1 MPRPILLNTRPK
13 DAKSLTLQGVDS
25 LPLPLLCLKARELT
39 ADDRAVLEQFLTVG
53 VDVLT
58 VVSQTAVGYFLG
70 FLKDQGI
77 HHASELPHIPPIVV
91 AVGEPTADA
100 LRAFGFDVIVPEQM
114 NNEGMLALPQIKTLA
129 PKARVLICKGVGG
142 RQVYADGLT
151 KLGMNV
157 LGVDWYTRHT
167 PDELA
172 DNFKNVLNHFKAL
185 NDKPILFIPITS
197 QMSLNAWHHIQADRL
212 LNDYKKVYLPLGER
226 LQELTHNLYPHAK
239 IQLIHRLD
247 SEYLSKVIEVYHS

>member
-13 DAKSLTLQGVDS
+13 DAKPLTLQGVDS
-25 LPLPLLCLKARELT
+25 LPLPLLSLKRRELT
-39 ADDRAVLEQFLTVG
+39 ADDWAILEQFFTVG

-70 FLKDQGI
+70 FLKEQGI
-77 HHASELPHIPPIVV
+77 HHASRLPHAPPIVV

-100 LRAFGFDVIVPEQM
+100 LRAFGFSVVVPEQM
-114 NNEGMLALPQIKTLA
+114 NNEGMLALPQIKALS
-129 PKARVLICKGVGG
+129 PNARVLICKGVGG

-157 LGVDWYTRHT
+157 LGVDWYTRHM

-172 DNFKNVLNHFKAL
+172 DNFKNVLNHLKAL
-185 NDKPILFIPITS
+185 NDKLIVFIPITS
-197 QMSLNAWHHIQADRL
+197 QMSLNAWHHIQADHL
-212 LNDYKKVYLPLGER
+212 LHDYDKIYLPLGER
-226 LQELTHNLYPHAK
+226 LQSLTHNLYPHAK
-239 IQLIHRLD
+239 IQPIHRLD
-247 SEYLSKVIEVYHS
+247 SDYLSKIIDIYTC

>member
-1 MPRPILLNTRPK
+1 MPRPILLNTRPVH
-13 DAKSLTLQGVDS
+13 AKPLTLQGADS
-25 LPLPLLCLKARELT
+25 LPLPLLSLKARELT
-39 ADDRAVLEQFLTVG
+39 ADDRAVLGQFLTVG

-70 FLKDQGI
+70 FLREQGI
-77 HHASELPHIPPIVV
+77 HHASRLPHIPPIVV

-100 LRAFGFDVIVPEQM
+100 LRAFGFDVIVPQQM
-114 NNEGMLALPQIKTLA
+114 NNEGMLALPQIKVLN

-151 KLGMNV
+151 TLGMNV
-157 LGVDWYTRHT
+157 LGVDWYTRHM

-172 DNFKNVLNHFKAL
+172 DNFKNVLSHLKTL
-185 NDKPILFIPITS
+185 NNKPILFIPITS

-212 LNDYKKVYLPLGER
+212 LNDYDKIYLPLGER
-226 LQELTHNLYPHAK
+226 LQSLTHNLYPHTK
-239 IQLIHRLD
+239 IQPIHRLD
-247 SEYLSKVIEVYHS
+247 SDYLSKIIDIYTC